1 MSERATAAG
10 AVVSI
15 RDLTIAFSKRPRPV
29 VEGVGFDVRRGEI
42 MGLIGESGSGKTL
55 TALSILGLLPH
66 GARVL
71 SGTITLGDR
80 NLLALSQRELSRV
93 RGDRIAMIFQDPM
106 TAMNPVLR
114 IGDQVAEPLVTHRG
128 QGWRAA
134 RASAVQ
140 LLRRVQIPAAE
151 ERAAGYPYQ
160 YSGGMLQ
167 RATIAMGLACQ
178 PELIIADEP
187 TTALDV
193 TIQAQILKL
202 LIHIRDT
209 QNAAILLITHDLGV
223 VAEVCDRMAVMYAG
237 RVMEQGP
244 VSEVFAK
251 PAHPYTETLL
261 RSTPRV
267 DAEFDL
273 AAVPV
278 MPPHRAAPGHACRFV
293 DRCPYRFER
302 CDAEPPLIETA
313 PDRAARCWLVEGSH

>member
-1 MSERATAAG
+1 
-10 AVVSI
+10 
-15 RDLTIAFSKRPRPV
+15 V
-29 VEGVGFDVRRGEI
+29 VEGVGFDVHRGEI

-66 GARVL
+66 GAKIV
-71 SGTITLGDR
+71 SGRITLGDR

-114 IGDQVAEPLVTHRG
+114 VGDQVAEPLVTHRG

-134 RASAVQ
+134 RTSAVQ

-151 ERAAGYPYQ
+151 ERASGYPYQ

-273 AAVPV
+273 TSVPA
-278 MPPHRAAPGHACRFV
+278 MPSHRAAPRHACRFV

-313 PDRAARCWLVEGSH
+313 PDRAARCWLVESTA